1 MGKLGQKTM
10 VVVFEK
16 YDDLTPEELAYL
28 YEARHVCENAVVFFI
43 LKKDTFVKKD
53 YGFES
58 VEKKKNFYIN
68 SHLADVVLRSFDE
81 EDGKIEETLEML
93 SIVYRGIYKNKILL
107 TRDEKE
113 RYNLIS
119 DKELKRLGY
128 ECMHVFAESE

>member
-28 YEARHVCENAVVFFI
+28 HEARSVCENAVVFFI

-58 VEKKKNFYIN
+58 IEKKKNFYIN

-93 SIVYRGIYKNKILL
+93 FIVYRGIYKNKILL

-128 ECMHVFAESE
+128 ESMHVFKE